1 MTNRLIK
8 QSTMRLSLILALFL
22 AACVPSSR
30 TTITNPL
37 EATRQS
43 IHRDYPEAFGVRV
56 LGMRNKSESEVAV
69 IYTYNLPPEGEGLAM
84 HFTGVSL
91 YRRIPTG
98 GGWQPSGGGG
108 GGSPDPPASEQLL
121 DYFSVHGEGTA
132 IYGQTLSSEVV
143 AVEAHLSNG
152 ETVRDEA
159 GDRAFAIF
167 SPEGVKVC
175 KLRALGP
182 SREVLK
188 ENDFASQEPSD
199 PCRSGE

>member
-1 MTNRLIK
+1 MTNRLIN
-8 QSTMRLSLILALFL
+8 QSTIRLFLILALFHS
-22 AACVPSSR
+22 ACVPLAR
-30 TTITNPL
+30 TTVTNPMQD
-37 EATRQS
+37 TRQS
-43 IHRDYPEAFGVRV
+43 IRRDYPDAFGVRV

-69 IYTYNLPPEGEGLAM
+69 IYTYNLPAEGDGPAM

-98 GGWQPSGGGG
+98 GGWQPFGGGG
-108 GGSPDPPASEQLL
+108 GGSPDPPAPGQLL

-132 IYGQTLSSEVV
+132 IYGQTLTSEVA
-143 AVEAHLSNG
+143 AVEAELSNG

-175 KLRALGP
+175 KLRAIGLSG
-182 SREVLK
+182 EVLK
-188 ENDFASQEPSD
+188 ENDFTSQEAGD
-199 PCRSGE
+199 PCRQP

>member
-1 MTNRLIK
+1 MTNRLID
-8 QSTMRLSLILALFL
+8 QSTIVRLSLILALFHS
-22 AACVPSSR
+22 ACVPSGR
-30 TTITNPL
+30 TTITNPM

-43 IHRDYPEAFGVRV
+43 IRRDYPDAFGVRV

-69 IYTYNLPPEGEGLAM
+69 IYTYNLPPEAEGSGM

-98 GGWQPSGGGG
+98 GGWQLSGGGG
-108 GGSPDPPASEQLL
+108 GGSSEPPAPDQLL

-132 IYGQTLSSEVV
+132 IYGQTLTSEVA
-143 AVEAHLSNG
+143 AVEADLSNG

-159 GDRAFAIF
+159 ADRAFAVF

-175 KLRALGP
+175 KLRALGATG
-182 SREVLK
+182 EVLK
-188 ENDFASQEPSD
+188 ENDFASQEPGD
-199 PCRSGE
+199 PCSQP